1 MWTPSTA
8 DAFKAAV
15 AAQAQAAVPAEL
27 QPLDEPL
34 EVSAVFYMPRP
45 KRLGKR
51 EDNPPHT
58 AKPDKDNLEKAM
70 LDALESA
77 GVIRNDSLVWSGAT
91 AKVYCEYGGT
101 PRAEIVIRTT
111 NDA

>member
-1 MWTPSTA
+1 M
-8 DAFKAAV
+8 
-15 AAQAQAAVPAEL
+15 QARAAVPAEL

-34 EVSAVFYMPRP
+34 EVSAVFYFPRP

-51 EDNPPHT
+51 QDNPPHT
-58 AKPDKDNLEKAM
+58 VVPDKDNVEKAM
-70 LDALESA
+70 LDALKSA